1 MKAIVCVDE
10 NWGIGYEGDLLF
22 HIPAD
27 MKYFKEKTMGNVVI
41 MGISTFR
48 SLPGQKPLT
57 DRVNIVLT
65 SDESWSAPGVVPC
78 HSLDELFETLK
89 RYDSSTVFVI
99 GGASVYEQALPLATR
114 LCLTEVDDI
123 PAQADTFFPA
133 YDSWKEVQREDHETD
148 EKHHFRY
155 SFVDY
160 VRCEHP

>member
-27 MKYFKEKTMGNVVI
+27 MKYFKEKTMGNVVV

-65 SDESWSAPGVVPC
+65 SDKSWSAPGVVPC

-99 GGASVYEQALPLATR
+99 GGASVYEQL
-114 LCLTEVDDI
+114 I
-123 PAQADTFFPA
+123 PYCDTAYVTKVSASKPADSFFPNL
-133 YDSWKEVQREDHETD
+133 DENEDWVLARQKD
-148 EKHHFRY
+148 EA
-155 SFVDY
+155 
-160 VRCEHP
+160 EHKGLKYRFTTYKSI